1 MTPDEARSVLGV
13 EADASPGA
21 LRSAFLA
28 QVRAHHPDT
37 TEHPI
42 GAGERTATVIA
53 AYRLLRDLPVP
64 AAATRPNRGEDDARS
79 VAHGSPAAT
88 IEVITDEAVWVGV
101 DVGAVVP
108 ALLEVADELGDVSY
122 VDRSVGLVQLTVR
135 PPEGPTCWFTV
146 SVHPRP
152 GGTVLVA
159 TLESIEAQ
167 PTPPAGPLMLALAH
181 ALADH
186 LGR

>member
-1 MTPDEARSVLGV
+1 MNAAEARRVLGV
-13 EADASPGA
+13 EPGESPRA
-21 LRSAFLA
+21 LRDAFLA

-37 TEHPI
+37 TDHPL
-42 GAGERTATVIA
+42 GAGERTATIIT
-53 AYRLLRDLPVP
+53 AYRLLRDLPP
-64 AAATRPNRGEDDARS
+64 APPGQPPESARVRDPDAPLGP
-79 VAHGSPAAT
+79 VAT

-101 DVGAVVP
+101 EAAAVLP
-108 ALLEVADELGDVSY
+108 ALLEAADDLGDVSY
-122 VDRSVGLVQLTVR
+122 LDRSVGLLQLTVR
-135 PPEGPTCWFTV
+135 PPAGPTCWFTV

-167 PTPPAGPLMLALAH
+167 PTPPAGPLMLALAE
-181 ALADH
+181 ALADS

>member
-1 MTPDEARSVLGV
+1 MLGV
-13 EADASPGA
+13 QADASPRV

-53 AYRLLRDLPVP
+53 AYRLLRDLPVSP
-64 AAATRPNRGEDDARS
+64 AATRPGGGDDPRPAE
-79 VAHGSPAAT
+79 SPAVAT

-181 ALADH
+181 SLADH